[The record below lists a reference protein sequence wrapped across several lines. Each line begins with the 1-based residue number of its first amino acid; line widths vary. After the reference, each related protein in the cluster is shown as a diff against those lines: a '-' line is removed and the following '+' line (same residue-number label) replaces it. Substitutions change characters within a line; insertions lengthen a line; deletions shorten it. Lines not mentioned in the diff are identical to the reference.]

1 MIISKLS
8 FIFYR
13 KARSLCKKMLRNK
26 TAGALAKVQAAK
38 VSAVQNVF
46 LSVSRTNWF
55 RFSNS

>member
-13 KARSLCKKMLRNK
+13 KARSLWTKKLRKK

>member
-1 MIISKLS
+1 MIISKVS

-13 KARSLCKKMLRNK
+13 KAGSLWTKRLKKKN
-26 TAGALAKVQAAK
+26 AGALAKVQAAK

>member
-1 MIISKLS
+1 MIVSKLS

-13 KARSLCKKMLRNK
+13 KARSLRTKKLKKK
-26 TAGALAKVQAAK
+26 TAGALAKAQAAK